1 MKKNSFIEGTIIAT
15 LAIVF
20 TKILGMLYVIP
31 FYSIIGS
38 QGSSLYSYAYN
49 IYMIFLSISSAGI
62 PTAMSKIVSEYESQG
77 LREAKV
83 RSFKIGIFI
92 VSILSAI
99 CFLVLIFFSENIAK
113 LIVGD
118 MSGGNSL
125 EDITLVIF
133 VVSFAVLVIPFLSVA
148 KGYLQGHK
156 YIKPS
161 SMSQMIE
168 QIVRI
173 IVILFGSFFIIK
185 ILHKSVS
192 VGVAVAV
199 AGAFAGGLAAI
210 IYIAKKIFTHKKELS
225 LDEKLE
231 KDKISNKE
239 IIKKICSYAIPFVV
253 INLTVNIYNTV
264 DMSLIIRTLS
274 SIGYSGADAEFVA
287 GVITTWGYKLNMIV
301 TAVATGLTVSLIPNI
316 VSSYTL
322 KQYDKVNKIFNKALQ
337 IILFISIPA
346 AFGLSFLSYPVWNVF
361 YGLDEY
367 GPIVFKLSIIT
378 AIFCN
383 FYLVAIQTA
392 QSINKYKVVYIAV
405 ISGFLTNAMMDVPF
419 MLLCNKIG
427 IPPYYGASL
436 ATILGYMIA
445 IVIVL
450 GSMKKIKEI
459 NYKST
464 WKMLFKTIGALVI
477 MLVVLSLL
485 TIVFPL
491 NTSTKLMSI
500 LSIVVYALVGAVI
513 YLFLTYRMGIITDLF
528 GQRLVNKVLKVI
540 TLGKYKAKEIDHD
553 TEED

>member
-1 MKKNSFIEGTIIAT
+1 MKKNSYVEGTIIAN

-77 LREAKV
+77 MREAKV

-92 VSILSAI
+92 VSILSAL
-99 CFLVLIFFSENIAK
+99 CFLVLIFFSETIAK

-118 MSGGNSL
+118 MTGGNTL

-133 VVSFAVLVIPFLSVA
+133 VVSFAVLIIPFLSVA
-148 KGYLQGHK
+148 RGYLQGHK

-168 QIVRI
+168 QVVRI
-173 IVILFGSFFIIK
+173 LVIIFGSFFIIK

-192 VGVAVAV
+192 FGVAVAV
-199 AGAFAGGLAAI
+199 AGAFVGGIAAI
-210 IYIAKKIFTHKKELS
+210 IYIGRKIFAHKKELS
-225 LDEKLE
+225 LDKKLE
-231 KDKISNKE
+231 RDAISSKE
-239 IIKKICSYAIPFVV
+239 ILKKICSYAIPFVI

-316 VSSYTL
+316 VSAYTL
-322 KQYDKVNKIFNKALQ
+322 KKYDKVNKIFNKALQ

-361 YGLDEY
+361 YGIDQY

-383 FYLVAIQTA
+383 FYLIAIQTA
-392 QSINKYKVVYIAV
+392 QSINKYKIVYIAV
-405 ISGFLTNAMMDVPF
+405 ITGFLTNALMDVPL

-427 IPPYYGASL
+427 LPPYYGASF
-436 ATILGYMIA
+436 ATILGYTIA

-450 GSMKKIKEI
+450 ASMKKIKEI
-459 NYKST
+459 NYSET
-464 WKMLFKTIGALVI
+464 WKMLFKTIGALAV

-485 TIVFPL
+485 NIVYPFH
-491 NTSTKLMSI
+491 TSTKMWSI
-500 LSIVVYALVGAVI
+500 IDIVIYALVGATI
-513 YLFLTYRMGIITDLF
+513 YLFLMYKMGIIQDLF
-528 GQRLVNKVLKVI
+528 GQKIINKILKII
-540 TLGKYKAKEIDHD
+540 TLGHYKAKETHDD

>member
-1 MKKNSFIEGTIIAT
+1 MKKNSFVEGTIIAT

-77 LREAKV
+77 MREAKV

-92 VSILSAI
+92 VSILSAL
-99 CFLVLIFFSENIAK
+99 CFLVLIFFSETIAK

-118 MSGGNSL
+118 MTGGNTL

-133 VVSFAVLVIPFLSVA
+133 VVSFAVLIIPFLSVA
-148 KGYLQGHK
+148 RGYLQGHK

-168 QIVRI
+168 QVVRI
-173 IVILFGSFFIIK
+173 LVIIFGSFFIIK

-192 VGVAVAV
+192 FGVAVAV
-199 AGAFAGGLAAI
+199 AGAFVGGIAAI
-210 IYIAKKIFTHKKELS
+210 IYIGRKIFAHKKELS
-225 LDEKLE
+225 LGKKLE
-231 KDKISNKE
+231 RDAISSKE
-239 IIKKICSYAIPFVV
+239 ILKKICSYAIPFVI

-316 VSSYTL
+316 VSAYTL
-322 KQYDKVNKIFNKALQ
+322 KKYDKVNKIFNKALQ

-361 YGLDEY
+361 YGIDQY
-367 GPIVFKLSIIT
+367 GPTVFKLSIIT

-383 FYLVAIQTA
+383 FYLIAIQTA
-392 QSINKYKVVYIAV
+392 QSINKYKIVYIAV
-405 ISGFLTNAMMDVPF
+405 ITGFLTNALMDVPL

-427 IPPYYGASL
+427 LPPYYGASF
-436 ATILGYMIA
+436 ATILGYTIA

-450 GSMKKIKEI
+450 ASMKKIKEI
-459 NYKST
+459 NYSET
-464 WKMLFKTIGALVI
+464 WKMLFKTIGALAI

-485 TIVFPL
+485 NIVYPFH
-491 NTSTKLMSI
+491 TSTKMWSI
-500 LSIVVYALVGAVI
+500 IDIAIYALVGATI
-513 YLFLTYRMGIITDLF
+513 YLFLMYKMGIIQDLF
-528 GQRLVNKVLKVI
+528 GQKIINKILKII
-540 TLGKYKAKEIDHD
+540 TLGHYKAKETHDD

>member
-1 MKKNSFIEGTIIAT
+1 M
-15 LAIVF
+15 
-20 TKILGMLYVIP
+20 
-31 FYSIIGS
+31 
-38 QGSSLYSYAYN
+38 
-49 IYMIFLSISSAGI
+49 
-62 PTAMSKIVSEYESQG
+62 
-77 LREAKV
+77 REAKV

-92 VSILSAI
+92 VSILSAL
-99 CFLVLIFFSENIAK
+99 CFLVLIFFSETIAK

-118 MSGGNSL
+118 MTGGNTL

-133 VVSFAVLVIPFLSVA
+133 VVSFAVLIIPFLSVA
-148 KGYLQGHK
+148 RGYLQGHK
-156 YIKPS
+156 YIQPS

-173 IVILFGSFFIIK
+173 LVIIFGSFFIIK

-192 VGVAVAV
+192 LGVAVAV
-199 AGAFAGGLAAI
+199 AGAFVGGLAAI
-210 IYIAKKIFTHKKELS
+210 IYIAGKIFTHKKQLS
-225 LDEKLE
+225 LDRKLE
-231 KDKISNKE
+231 RDNISNKE
-239 IIKKICSYAIPFVV
+239 ILKKICSYAIPFVI

-316 VSSYTL
+316 VSAYTL
-322 KQYDKVNKIFNKALQ
+322 KKYDKVNKIFNKALQ

-361 YGLDEY
+361 YGIDAY
-367 GPIVFKLSIIT
+367 GPTVFKLSIIT

-383 FYLVAIQTA
+383 FYLIAIQTA
-392 QSINKYKVVYIAV
+392 QSVNKYKIVYIAV
-405 ISGFLTNAMMDVPF
+405 ITGFLTNALMDVPL

-427 IPPYYGASL
+427 LPPYYGASF
-436 ATILGYMIA
+436 ATILGYTIA

-450 GSMKKIKEI
+450 ASMKKIKGI
-459 NYKST
+459 NYGET
-464 WKMLFKTIGALVI
+464 WKMLFKTIGALVV

-485 TIVFPL
+485 NIVYPFH
-491 NTSTKLMSI
+491 TSTKMWSI
-500 LSIVVYALVGAVI
+500 IDIAIYALVGATI
-513 YLFLTYRMGIITDLF
+513 YLFLMYKMGIIKDLF
-528 GQRLVNKVLKVI
+528 GQKIIDRVLKII
-540 TLGKYKAKEIDHD
+540 TLGHYKAKETYND

>member
-1 MKKNSFIEGTIIAT
+1 MKKNSFVEGTIIAT

-31 FYSIIGS
+31 FYSIIGT

-62 PTAMSKIVSEYESQG
+62 PTAMSKIVSEYDSKDMK
-77 LREAKV
+77 EAKV

-92 VSILSAI
+92 VSILSAL
-99 CFLVLIFFSENIAK
+99 CFLVLIFFSESIAK

-118 MSGGNSL
+118 MTGGNSL
-125 EDITLVIF
+125 EDITMVIF
-133 VVSFAVLVIPFLSVA
+133 VVSFAVLIIPFLSVA
-148 KGYLQGHK
+148 RGYLQGHK

-173 IVILFGSFFIIK
+173 LVILIGSFLVIN

-192 VGVAVAV
+192 FGVAVAV
-199 AGAFAGGLAAI
+199 SGAFAGGLAAI
-210 IYIAKKIFTHKKELS
+210 FYIARKIVTHKKELS
-225 LDEKLE
+225 LGEKLE
-231 KDKISNKE
+231 RDKISNKE
-239 IIKKICSYAIPFVV
+239 ILKKICSYAIPFVI

-274 SIGYSGADAEFVA
+274 YIGYSGADAEFVA

-316 VSSYTL
+316 VSAYTL
-322 KQYDKVNKIFNKALQ
+322 KKYDKVNKIFNKALQ

-346 AFGLSFLSYPVWNVF
+346 ACGLSFLSYPVWNVF
-361 YGLDEY
+361 YGIDPY
-367 GPIVFKLSIIT
+367 GPIVFKISIIT

-383 FYLVAIQTA
+383 FYLIAIQTA
-392 QSINKYKVVYIAV
+392 QSLNKYKAVYVAV
-405 ISGFLTNAMMDVPF
+405 ITGFITNALLDVPL

-427 IPPYYGASL
+427 LPPYYGASF
-436 ATILGYMIA
+436 ATMLGYTIA
-445 IVIVL
+445 IIIVL
-450 GSMKKIKEI
+450 VSIKKIEGI
-459 NYKST
+459 NYRET
-464 WKMLFKTIGALVI
+464 WKMLFKTLLALVV
-477 MLVVLSLL
+477 MLIVLALL
-485 TIVFPL
+485 KIVYPFH
-491 NTSTKLMSI
+491 TSTKI
-500 LSIVVYALVGAVI
+500 LSIIDIAIYAIVGASI
-513 YLFLTYRMGIITDLF
+513 YLFLMYKMGIIRDLF
-528 GQRLVNKVLKVI
+528 GQKIINKVLKII
-540 TLGKYKAKEIDHD
+540 TFGKYKTKEINDD

>member
-1 MKKNSFIEGTIIAT
+1 MRKNSFVEGTIIAT

-77 LREAKV
+77 LKETKV

-92 VSILSAI
+92 VSILSVL
-99 CFLVLIFFSENIAK
+99 CFLVLMFFSESIAK

-118 MSGGNSL
+118 MTGGNSL

-133 VVSFAVLVIPFLSVA
+133 VVSFAVLIIPFFSVA
-148 KGYLQGHK
+148 RGYLQGHK
-156 YIKPS
+156 YIQPS
-161 SMSQMIE
+161 STSQMIE

-173 IVILFGSFFIIK
+173 VVIIVGSFFIIN

-192 VGVAVAV
+192 LGVAVAV
-199 AGAFAGGLAAI
+199 AGAFVGGLAAI
-210 IYIAKKIFTHKKELS
+210 LYIARKIFTHKKELS
-225 LDEKLE
+225 LDEKLI
-231 KDKISNKE
+231 KDKVSNKE
-239 IIKKICSYAIPFVV
+239 ILKKICSYAIPFVI

-316 VSSYTL
+316 VSAYTL
-322 KQYDKVNKIFNKALQ
+322 KKYNKVNKIFNKALQ

-346 AFGLSFLSYPVWNVF
+346 AFGLSFLAYPVWNIF
-361 YGLDEY
+361 YGIDAY
-367 GPIVFKLSIIT
+367 GPTVFKLSIIT
-378 AIFCN
+378 AVFCN
-383 FYLVAIQTA
+383 FYLITIQTA
-392 QSINKYKVVYIAV
+392 QSVNKYKIVYIAV
-405 ISGFLTNAMMDVPF
+405 ITGFLTNALLDVPL

-427 IPPYYGASL
+427 LPPYYGASF
-436 ATILGYMIA
+436 ATMLGYTIA

-450 GSMKKIKEI
+450 VALKKIKDMRYGE
-459 NYKST
+459 T
-464 WKMLFKTIGALVI
+464 WKMLFKTIGVLVV

-485 TIVFPL
+485 KLILPFH
-491 NTSTKLMSI
+491 TSTKM
-500 LSIVVYALVGAVI
+500 LSIIDIVIYAVVGALV
-513 YLFLTYRMGIITDLF
+513 YLFLMYKMGIIKDLF
-528 GQRLVNKVLKVI
+528 GQKVINKVLKII
-540 TLGKYKAKEIDHD
+540 TFGKYKVKECEND